1 MRASVLLAVAVP
13 VVVAACSGGG
23 GNGGGSAGS
32 KMLGD
37 LDQVA
42 VDTSGLA
49 AAFSIASAPNVYALV
64 AFPMGIATT
73 STDGCPILEVTDFST
88 TVHGPCTDANDTDWD
103 GELRMSGFSEVLV
116 EMDAFQ
122 FSSATTCG
130 SFSLP
135 GSAIFEGEARLTQ
148 TVAGMRF
155 EVDLTLDPRGT
166 GPSCGKLEDVIAV
179 DYAGE
184 SVNGPDADADGEAD
198 FSVWNGAGRVGLL
211 GAGRVRATTEDEH
224 LDGIAVG
231 GGPGDALGEGPTPTP
246 QPCYSEAASGRTLLA
261 GDGRVAEL
269 RYDGAENCDPAGS
282 IQYFLDDVYVSG
294 IGGVACSAAPIA
306 RGSPFA
312 PLALLALGIV
322 ALSARRR

>member
-1 MRASVLLAVAVP
+1 MRASVLLAIAVP

-32 KMLGD
+32 RMLGD
-37 LDQVA
+37 LDPVA
-42 VDTSGLA
+42 VDTSSLA
-49 AAFSIASAPNVYALV
+49 AAFSIASAPHIYSLV
-64 AFPMGIATT
+64 AFPMGIATS

-88 TVHGPCTDANDTDWD
+88 SVHGPCTDSSGTAWD

-122 FSSATTCG
+122 FSGSTTCG

-135 GSAIFEGEARLTQ
+135 GSAIFDGEARLTQ
-148 TVAGMRF
+148 TVAGIRF
-155 EVDLTLDPRGT
+155 EADLTLDPRGT
-166 GPSCGKLEDVIAV
+166 GASCGRLDDVIAV

-198 FSVWNGAGRVGLL
+198 FSVWNGTGRVGLL
-211 GAGRVRATTEDEH
+211 GAGRVRATTEDER
-224 LDGIAVG
+224 LDGVAVG
-231 GGPGDALGEGPTPTP
+231 GGPGAALGEGPTPTP
-246 QPCYSEAASGRTLLA
+246 QPCYAEAASGRTLLE
-261 GDGRVAEL
+261 GDDRVAEL

-282 IQYFLDDVYVSG
+282 VQYLLDDVYVSG
-294 IGGVACSAAPIA
+294 IRGVACSAAPIA

-312 PLALLALGIV
+312 PLALLALGLV
-322 ALSARRR
+322 ALASRRR